1 MSKRVEF
8 FSLCSVVQN
17 CNKCPRML
25 QSQRV
30 LNGSVGNLEAKIMFV
45 GEAPGRLGADDTG
58 IPFHGD
64 KSGHNFEDL
73 LSFANL
79 PREQIYVTN
88 AVLCNPKDENDNNA
102 TPIKSEISNCSKY
115 LKDQIDLINPKIIV
129 TLGSKAL
136 DSTKLIESH
145 YLKLKT
151 NVRSKNEWYNRILI
165 PLYHPGQRAMI
176 HRSMANQRSDYQFVS
191 ETLKRLSRKKRK
203 ITQKASLDVG
213 VIIEY
218 LLTLK
223 PVISYFNLHKLFYL
237 IEYTSMKEY
246 GARLTNSYIVRQK
259 DGPYCTELHLKK
271 LEKTIPDLKSKWYK
285 NGTFDIY
292 KSGNNLFTH
301 NLLDEFEL
309 EEELKM
315 LIDKVFYKYG
325 SLSKFKLKQKVYLTT
340 PMRTLLKIEK
350 EEKINLYNAPIPFET
365 VNHKLPV
372 TLDMTE

>member
-1 MSKRVEF
+1 MSKRVDF
-8 FSLCSVVQN
+8 FSLCSIVQN
-17 CNKCPRML
+17 CSKCPRML

-30 LNGSVGNLEAKIMFV
+30 LNGSVGNLEAKIIFV
-45 GEAPGRLGADDTG
+45 GEAPGRHGADDTG

-73 LSFANL
+73 LSFAKL
-79 PREQIYVTN
+79 PREEIYVTN
-88 AVLCNPKDENDNNA
+88 AVLCNPKDENGNNA
-102 TPIKSEISNCSKY
+102 TPVKSEISNCSKY

-136 DSTKLIESH
+136 DSTGLIESH
-145 YLKLKT
+145 NLKLKT
-151 NVRSKNEWYNRILI
+151 DVRSNNAWYNRILI

-191 ETLKRLSRKKRK
+191 ETLRRLSRKKSK
-203 ITQKASLDVG
+203 ITQKASLEVG

-237 IEYTSMKEY
+237 IEYNAIKEY
-246 GARLTNSYIVRQK
+246 GVRLTNSYIVRQK
-259 DGPYCTELHLKK
+259 DGPYCTELHIKK

-292 KSGNNLFTH
+292 KSGSNLFTH
-301 NLLDEFEL
+301 SLLDEFEL
-309 EEELKM
+309 EEELKD
-315 LIDKVFYKYG
+315 LIDKVFNKYG
-325 SLSKFKLKQKVYLTT
+325 NLSKFKLKQKVYLTT

-350 EEKINLYNAPIPFET
+350 EEKINLYNVPIPFET
-365 VNHKLPV
+365 VNKKLPL
-372 TLDMTE
+372 T